1 MYQNKNNPSKTKKKF
16 TKKNVISAVL
26 LIVLFLAAV
35 GAAFGIAS
43 TRVDAA
49 TNRAGVY
56 MLYGKYD
63 IGDGS
68 TSGYMDQFGIQI
80 STQYFYDDS
89 GTNGTTKYNYAT
101 YNWTYF
107 NFYIHAEDVKEHVSF
122 KLTRN
127 GSTYTNKTL
136 SGNAA
141 GYLYQGALTD
151 GDYVLTYVGTYKQNI
166 FVTKTY
172 TFTYNFTVDT
182 TAPYTSLKAGGSTIS
197 SGSYTNKAI
206 AFSATDNYSTSR
218 IYYLSPSA
226 SSYSSTTASSKSVS
240 ATSANNGWWYFYAS
254 DGYQST
260 STYKVYL
267 DTVAPVGKITNSSG
281 TTLSSGSYTNKPVKY
296 TATDTGGVSYLQVQT
311 PGSSTWATYSSG
323 TALSSAT
330 GWYYFRA
337 VDKAGNISSTSSVY
351 YDATAPSGTLYGGT
365 TIKSTGGYTNASYV
379 KYVAS
384 DSHSGI
390 SACYVKKP
398 GSSSYVAYTSGSQLT
413 AEGTYYFYCKD
424 RSGNISSTVSITLD
438 KTVPTGALY
447 GGTTSKTTGSYTNA
461 AYVKYVASDA
471 LSGVSACYVKMP
483 GSSSYTA
490 YTSGTQLA
498 TQGTYYFYCKDR
510 ANNTSAT
517 VSITLDTTKPTGTL
531 YGGTGTV
538 SSGGYSNAAY
548 IKFVPS
554 DNIGLGTTYVLKPGA
569 SAYATYTSGTQLTA
583 EGKYSFYTVDLSGNR
598 SETYTIT
605 LDRTAPVGTLY
616 GGTTAKSSGSYT
628 NAAYVKY
635 TATDSLSSIK
645 AYYVKMPG
653 SSTFTAYSSG
663 TQLATQGTY
672 SFYAVDNSNNQST
685 VVTITLDTTKPTGTL
700 YGGAST
706 ITSGGSTNAAFIKFL
721 PSDNI
726 GVGNSYVK
734 LPGAT
739 GFTAYTA
746 GTQYTNEG
754 VYQFYTVDKASNQS
768 VTYTITLDRQIP
780 EAQLFVDGKEID
792 NGSYTNGEY
801 ISFECEET
809 CYVKMPGST
818 EFVSYVSGTEFDKVG
833 KYVFKGISEA
843 GNSSGEY
850 VVIIDRTIKKVNVSN
865 VTDGKTNGDVVISW
879 TNGDANSFA
888 PIKSVTVN
896 GKAVSNG
903 ATVYTINTG
912 SYIVKVVDAGGNEW
926 ETEFTS
932 AKKNILTDTLQKE
945 YYEAPDAEGEMFA
958 FTSYENAL
966 KFAIAREKATVKTGT
981 WSGGNWDVG
990 IPMDAADSAN
1000 AAAGTYYIYKK
1011 SGSPNELVAYFT
1023 EDRLNA
1029 VIEEYAKV
1037 GIVDYFYW
1045 EKAPATAGEGQ
1056 NLYAYSSTGNILAS
1070 SVEIGENVGVLLDGE
1085 AFVASVV
1092 EAEGKHVLTITD
1104 NYGNSCEYNLTIIRT
1119 LPDIHYAIGEGDKN
1133 LADLERTYYFKDSIT
1148 ISITDALDEMAMFNI
1163 YGEDGK
1169 LIRSLRLGE
1178 TFTVSDSGIY
1188 TVVAVNHKGESEEFK
1203 FQISR
1208 NAPSA
1213 TLVPNAESKQLVITV
1228 ISSTDD
1234 ESHIQTLAIYKST
1247 DDGNTWELLE
1257 ADDYGSA
1264 IAVGT
1269 DVYKFRTSG
1278 MYKVVITDEFRTGI
1292 DAVTSQVTYA
1302 QPASVGILE
1311 GVTTGGHTNGEV
1323 TFSWSDEAI
1332 VTVTKDGETV
1342 EYESGDKLTKDGS
1355 YTVTIEDYDG
1365 NKSEFTFIIDTV
1377 EPTVVLEGAK
1387 ADVPVNKDVSVTI
1400 EDEDATAVL
1409 IKDGIEVGPYVS
1421 GTPVTE
1427 SGKYTVVVTDLA
1439 DNESSVS
1446 FVIDKAVDFE
1456 INVNDGGLANSVT
1469 IKGNESLVIVLTK
1482 NGEAI
1487 EYNAGDA
1494 ITDPADYTVKLT
1506 DDLGNTREMSFIVV
1520 PTVAT
1525 NFSHNFDKV
1534 EGFEKVLV
1542 NEEEFR
1548 LNYGTLDLNKDGA
1561 YKVDVVVSGKTYS
1574 FAVTIDTKV
1583 DHVINVHDKGYANS
1597 VKLAA
1602 NEQVTLTATKNGEA
1616 FEYEL
1621 GTDITEPG
1629 AYTVKMVD
1637 ALGNT
1642 KEISFTV
1649 VNAVYAKFEQE
1660 IDEMPGFEKV
1670 LVNGEEVTLEKGT
1683 LMLTAT
1689 GAHEV
1694 TIVANG
1700 IEQKF
1705 TVNVDATAPT
1715 LTITGVENGG
1725 ITKDAVILSDPSEEA
1740 TVVLTFNDEVVE
1752 YKLGDEIT
1760 EPGVYKVTVTDAM
1773 GNATEYT
1780 FEIEKGVNGA
1790 IVALIVIGVIA
1801 AIGGVVFFIL
1811 KKKKVF

>member
-1 MYQNKNNPSKTKKKF
+1 MNKNKTSTSKTNQKF
-16 TKKNVISAVL
+16 TKKNVIAAILLAVL
-26 LIVLFLAAV
+26 LVAAI
-35 GAAFGIAS
+35 GAAIGISS

-56 MLYGKYD
+56 MLYGTYD

-68 TSGYMDQFGIQI
+68 VSGYMDQFGIQI
-80 STQYFYDDS
+80 ATQYFYDDS

-107 NFYIHAEDVKEHVSF
+107 SFYIHAEDIKEHVSF

-127 GSTYTNKTL
+127 GSTYTSKSL
-136 SGNAA
+136 SGSGG
-141 GYLYQGALTD
+141 GYLYQGALSD
-151 GDYVLTYVGTYKQNI
+151 GDYVLTYVGTYKPNI

-172 TFTYNFTVDT
+172 TFTYHFTVDT
-182 TAPYTSLKAGGSTIS
+182 TAPSVSLKAGGSTIS

-206 AFSATDNYSTSR
+206 TFTASDTYSTNR
-218 IYYLSPSA
+218 VYYLSPSA
-226 SSYSSTTASSKSVS
+226 SSYTWTTGSKSVS
-240 ATSANNGWWYFYAS
+240 ATSANNGWWYFYGS
-254 DGYQST
+254 DTYQST

-296 TATDTGGVSYLQVQT
+296 TATDTGGINYLQVQT
-311 PGSSTWATYSSG
+311 PSSSTWATYSSG

-365 TIKSTGGYTNASYV
+365 TVKSTGGYTNASYV
-379 KYVAS
+379 KYIAS

-398 GSSSYVAYTSGSQLT
+398 GSSSYVAYTSGTQLT
-413 AEGTYYFYCKD
+413 AEGTYYFYCVD
-424 RSGNISSTVSITLD
+424 RSGNVSSTVSITLD
-438 KTVPTGALY
+438 KTVPTGTLY
-447 GGTTSKTTGSYTNA
+447 GGTSTKTTGSYTNA

-483 GSSSYTA
+483 GSSSYTT

-510 ANNTSAT
+510 AGNSSAT

-548 IKFVPS
+548 VKFVPS

-583 EGKYSFYTVDLSGNR
+583 EGRYSFYTVDLGGNR
-598 SETYTIT
+598 SDTYTIT

-616 GGTTAKSSGSYT
+616 GGTTTKSNGSYT

-635 TATDSLSSIK
+635 TATDSISGIK

-653 SSTFTAYSSG
+653 SSTYTAYSSG

-672 SFYAVDNSNNQST
+672 SFYAVDNSNNQSAI
-685 VVTITLDTTKPTGTL
+685 VTITLDTTKPTGTL
-700 YGGAST
+700 YGGTST
-706 ITSGGSTNAAFIKFL
+706 ISSGSSTNATYIKFV

-726 GVGNSYVK
+726 GVANSYVK
-734 LPGAT
+734 LPGAS
-739 GFTAYTA
+739 GFTAYVS

-768 VTYTITLDRQIP
+768 VTYTITLDRQVP

-801 ISFECEET
+801 ISFECDEELF
-809 CYVKMPGST
+809 VKMPGSN
-818 EFVSYVSGTEFDKVG
+818 EFVSYVSGTEFNKIG

-843 GNSSGEY
+843 GNSTGEY

-865 VTDGKTNGDVVISW
+865 MTNGKTSGDVVISW

-888 PIKSVTVN
+888 PIKAVTVN
-896 GKAVSNG
+896 GKSVSNG
-903 ATVYTINTG
+903 VTVYTINTG
-912 SYIVKVVDAGGNEW
+912 SYVVKVVDAAGNEW
-926 ETEFTS
+926 QTEFVST
-932 AKKNILTDTLQKE
+932 KKNVLTDTLQKE
-945 YYEAPDAEGEMFA
+945 YFEAPDVEGEMFA

-966 KFAIAREKATVKTGT
+966 AFATAREKASVKTGT

-1000 AAAGTYYIYKK
+1000 ATAGTYYIYKK

-1045 EKAPATAGEGQ
+1045 EKTPATAGEGQ
-1056 NLYAYSSTGNILAS
+1056 NLYAYSDSRNILAS
-1070 SVEIGENVGVLLDGE
+1070 SVEIGKNVGALLDGE

-1119 LPDIHYAIGEGDKN
+1119 LPDIYYAIGEGDKN
-1133 LADLERTYYFKDSIT
+1133 LADLERIYYFKDSIT
-1148 ISITDALDEMAMFNI
+1148 ISITDELDEMAMFNI

-1169 LIRSLRLGE
+1169 LIRSLSIGE
-1178 TFTVSDSGIY
+1178 TFTVSDSGTY

-1203 FQISR
+1203 FLISR

-1213 TLVPNAESKQLVITV
+1213 TLVPNAEDKQLVITV
-1228 ISSTDD
+1228 APSVDD
-1234 ESHIQTLAIYKST
+1234 ESHIQTLALYKST

-1257 ADDYGSA
+1257 TDDYGTKV
-1264 IAVGT
+1264 AVGT
-1269 DVYKFRTSG
+1269 NVYKFRTSG

-1292 DAVTSQVTYA
+1292 DAITSQITYV
-1302 QPASVGILE
+1302 QPASVGTLE
-1311 GVTTGGHTNGEV
+1311 GVTAGGYTNGEV
-1323 TFSWSDEAI
+1323 VFSWDDEAI
-1332 VTVTKDGETV
+1332 VTVTKDGEKI
-1342 EYESGDKLTKDGS
+1342 EYDSGDKLTEDGS
-1355 YTVTIEDYDG
+1355 YTITIEDYDG
-1365 NKSEFTFIIDTV
+1365 NKSEFTFTIDTV
-1377 EPTVVLEGAK
+1377 EPTVIIEGIK

-1409 IKDGIEVGPYVS
+1409 IKDGVEVGPYVS

-1427 SGKYTVVVTDLA
+1427 SGKYTVVATDLA

-1446 FVIDKAVDFE
+1446 FEIDKVVDFE
-1456 INVNDGGLANSVT
+1456 INVNDGGLANTVT
-1469 IKGNESLVIVLTK
+1469 IEGNESLVIVLTK
-1482 NGEAI
+1482 NGEVV
-1487 EYNAGDA
+1487 EYKAGDA

-1506 DDLGNTREMSFIVV
+1506 DDLGNTAEMSFIVV
-1520 PTVAT
+1520 PTAAT
-1525 NFSHNFDKV
+1525 NFSHNFDKM

-1542 NEEEFR
+1542 NDEEFR
-1548 LNYGTLDLNKDGA
+1548 LNYGTLNLNEDGA
-1561 YKVDVVVSGKTYS
+1561 YDVDVIVSGKTYS
-1574 FAVTIDTKV
+1574 FAVIIDTKV
-1583 DHVINVHDKGYANS
+1583 DFVINVHDQGFANT
-1597 VKLAA
+1597 VKLTA
-1602 NEQVTLTATKNGEA
+1602 NENITLTATKNGEV

-1621 GTDITEPG
+1621 GTDITEPA
-1629 AYTVKMVD
+1629 AYTFKMVD
-1637 ALGNT
+1637 VLGNT

-1649 VNAVYAKFEQE
+1649 VNALYGKFEQE

-1683 LMLTAT
+1683 LTLTAT

-1725 ITKDAVILSDPSEEA
+1725 VTKEAVILSDPSEEA
-1740 TVVLTFNDEVVE
+1740 TVALTLNDEAIE
-1752 YKLGDEIT
+1752 YTLGDELT

-1773 GNATEYT
+1773 GNVTEYT

-1790 IVALIVIGVIA
+1790 VIALIVIGVIA
-1801 AIGGVVFFIL
+1801 AIGGVVIVIL